1 MKSILFLSYLCSCS
15 SRQYRTWCP
24 DFRLEATY
32 QFESTGRRSSF
43 AGPVDMYSVTRQIL
57 ICKRVCDGDFLST
70 MTFLSLS
77 KLYYGYIEQISS
89 ERHDLNRRNHSQSL
103 EIAPEN
109 VVEATLSGRFD
120 MKPCLRF
127 MLITIFR
134 WMWRYKG
141 CSNRSS
147 GWPR

>member
-1 MKSILFLSYLCSCS
+1 
-15 SRQYRTWCP
+15 
-24 DFRLEATY
+24 
-32 QFESTGRRSSF
+32 
-43 AGPVDMYSVTRQIL
+43 MYSVTRQIL

-127 MLITIFR
+127 MLITIFI
-134 WMWRYKG
+134 G
-141 CSNRSS
+141 CGATKDAQIDPVVGRGSASPNPVDHFHCGS
-147 GWPR
+147 